1 MGQEAGRW
9 SIMSDKELADMYKK
23 KYPIM
28 AELKP
33 GPMDRNR
40 PITDEDYGMLGKQL
54 DRFYEYLEY
63 VENK

>member
-1 MGQEAGRW
+1 
-9 SIMSDKELADMYKK
+9 MSDKELADMYKK